1 MNKLFISVA
10 LLMSLSFSAQALVIL
25 QYHHIADDTPAITS
39 TRIDDFLEHMKLLKR
54 EKMEIV
60 DLKQALEKI
69 KNNQPLPKK
78 AVAITFDDA
87 YLSIYTNAWPK
98 LKELKWPFT
107 IFVNPQQIDN
117 KIANMISWEQL
128 KEMQDAGALIANH
141 GQTHSYLIE
150 SHAEKDLATF
160 LDKEINDAEK
170 RLEEVL
176 GTSHKIFAYPYGE
189 FNADIMQWL
198 KDQGYIGIGQHSG
211 AVGPLTNFQA
221 IPRYPAGGI
230 YANPSTLKTKLRTLA
245 FPISAEQFLDP
256 VLKDNNPPTL
266 NLEFNLKD
274 IHLSQIQCYSG
285 AEGAL
290 KTDVSKD
297 GDRIKL
303 STTAKKPIT
312 AGRDRYNCTAPSR
325 SHSGWYYWYSQYWIN
340 TDVSNR

>member
-1 MNKLFISVA
+1 MKKLFISVA
-10 LLMSLSFSAQALVIL
+10 LLMSLSLSTQALVIL

-39 TRIDDFLEHMKLLKR
+39 TRIDDFLAHMQLL
-54 EKMEIV
+54 EKEEMQIV
-60 DLKQALEKI
+60 DLKQALAKI
-69 KNNQPLPKK
+69 KNNEPLPKK

-107 IFVNPQQIDN
+107 IFVNPLQIDN

-128 KEMQDAGALIANH
+128 KEMQDAGAIIANH
-141 GQTHSYLIE
+141 GQTHAYLIE
-150 SHAEKDLATF
+150 PHGEKDLATF

-176 GTSHKIFAYPYGE
+176 GTTHKIFAYPYGE
-189 FNADIMQWL
+189 FNAEIMQWL
-198 KDQGYIGIGQHSG
+198 KEEGYIAIGQHSG
-211 AVGPLTNFQA
+211 AVGPATNFQA

-256 VLKDNNPPTL
+256 VLGDNNPPTL
-266 NLEFNLKD
+266 NLEFTLKD
-274 IHLSQIQCYSG
+274 IHLNQIQCYSG

-290 KTDVSKD
+290 TTDVKKD
-297 GDRIKL
+297 GNLIKI
-303 STTAKKPIT
+303 STSAKKPIT

-325 SHSGWYYWYSQYWIN
+325 KNPGWYYWYSQYWIN
-340 TDVSNR
+340 TDVNNR